1 MKAKRIVLALLAL
14 ILLLIVAFL
23 VVQFYHYSKNKSPYR
38 TLLTPRLE
46 MGVMEITYLSSDKI
60 NMHAKLHI
68 HNPLSFNLT
77 ADSLQYKLFIGE
89 VEVIK
94 STYKKSLTIQKWNST
109 WIDLPVTINSDKL
122 LATLSKADKQN
133 KDSVVYRVQ
142 ATFHMH
148 TPFKKK
154 FDINAEKM
162 LPLFYVPTARL
173 KEVSH
178 DSLNLKGVTLFLKV
192 MIVNRN
198 KFPFQLKDLKYKFS
212 LADHPWIT
220 GAELGVI
227 DIKKQDSTELTLP
240 LRISFSDIFKSIG
253 PLISKGGKVEYKFG
267 MDLKLVSENN
277 AIKNSKVTVKANGT
291 LKELR
296 KIVREQKEKKKEIEK
311 DKNKN
316 ADSKKKDNSK

>member
-1 MKAKRIVLALLAL
+1 MKAKRIVLVLLAI
-14 ILLLIVAFL
+14 ILLPIAAFFA
-23 VVQFYHYSKNKSPYR
+23 VQLYHYSKNKSPYR

-60 NMHAKLHI
+60 NMHAKLRI

-89 VEVIK
+89 TEVIK

-109 WIDLPVTINSDKL
+109 WIDLPVTIDSDKL
-122 LATLSKADKQN
+122 LATLSKADKQG

-148 TPFKKK
+148 IPFKKK
-154 FDINAEKM
+154 FDIDAEKM

-178 DSLNLKGVTLFLKV
+178 DSLSLKGVTLFLKV
-192 MIVNRN
+192 MIGNRN

-227 DIKKQDSTELTLP
+227 DIKQQDSTEITLP
-240 LRISFSDIFKSIG
+240 VRISFSHIFKSLG

-267 MDLKLVSENN
+267 MDLKLVSESNV
-277 AIKNSKVTVKANGT
+277 IKNSKVTVNDTGT
-291 LKELR
+291 LKELIKLAKDER
-296 KIVREQKEKKKEIEK
+296 KKEKEK
-311 DKNKN
+311 GQR
-316 ADSKKKDNSK
+316 